1 MNVGRLVSVTVDKR
15 VVAAALVLT
24 AIFGLA
30 FGALLE
36 GGGQP
41 GRAASR
47 EPGAASA
54 PARSRL
60 ALPTPTTRV
69 GDRPSP
75 DYGFADEVLE
85 QSGVSFL
92 VFDRA
97 DILVGAQAAAE
108 AARAGRT
115 VDPDGGYYVRNN
127 NERKRQLRLAEGVR
141 IQGGTALGT
150 SGRDMG
156 RDMDV
161 DELAKALDRADDP
174 VPVLLTY
181 DDEGRVATVAE
192 TTLP

>member
-1 MNVGRLVSVTVDKR
+1 VDKR

-47 EPGAASA
+47 EPGETPA

-97 DILVGAQAAAE
+97 DILVGAQATAE

-115 VDPDGGYYVRNN
+115 VNPDGGYYVRNN
-127 NERKRQLRLAEGVR
+127 NERKRRLRLAEGVR

-150 SGRDMG
+150 SRRDMG
-156 RDMDV
+156 V